1 MCIIP
6 RESLTLPLLNSVP
19 MPFTKNFWKFA
30 WMKRKRISWTNL
42 AAVVAVFLAITLI
55 VVKNVEA
62 NTSSQ
67 LLNVSYDPTR
77 ELYLSLN
84 EQFTA
89 KYEKDTGK
97 HLKIKQSHAG
107 SSSQSRAVIDGT
119 QSADV
124 VTLGLYSDVDAL
136 RKQGLI
142 PEGWSKRLPN
152 DSQPYSS
159 TIIFVVRKGNPN
171 NIRDWADLIRPGVEI
186 VTPNPKTSGNGK
198 LSALAAW
205 GSVIKRGGSEDEAL
219 AFLKSFYEHT
229 TVLDAAARASAI
241 NFTVE
246 KIGDVHLTWE
256 NEAIREVSESKG
268 DLEIVYPPV
277 SILAQPS
284 VAWVDA
290 NVARHKTEDYAK
302 AYLQFLFTDAAQDTI
317 AKFGYRPINPEV
329 ASKYSNQF
337 PQIDLFPV
345 TLIAQDWEDAK
356 QKFFADNG
364 ILDRVYKPKA
374 K

>member
-1 MCIIP
+1 MSF
-6 RESLTLPLLNSVP
+6 RNNSLKLGKLKIN
-19 MPFTKNFWKFA
+19 
-30 WMKRKRISWTNL
+30 RISGGDL
-42 AAVVAVFLAITLI
+42 VALLAVFLAIILV

-84 EQFTA
+84 EQFIA
-89 KYEKDTGK
+89 KYQKETGK

-107 SSSQSRAVIDGT
+107 SSSQSRAVIEGNVP
-119 QSADV
+119 ADV

-142 PEGWSKRLPN
+142 PEGWSKRLPH

-159 TIIFVVRKGNPN
+159 TIIFVVRKGNPK
-171 NIRDWADLIRPGVEI
+171 NIRDWADLVRPGVEI
-186 VTPNPKTSGNGK
+186 ITPNPKSSGNGK
-198 LSALAAW
+198 LSALSAW

-219 AFLKSFYEHT
+219 AFLKAFYEHT
-229 TVLDAAARASAI
+229 TVLDAGARASAI
-241 NFTVE
+241 NFAVE
-246 KIGDVHLTWE
+246 KNGDVHLTWE

-268 DLEIVYPPV
+268 DLEIIYPPT
-277 SILAQPS
+277 SILAQPY

-290 NVARHKTEDYAK
+290 NIAHHKTEADAK
-302 AYLQFLFTDAAQDTI
+302 AYLQFLFTDRAQETI
-317 AKFGYRPINPEV
+317 AKFGYRPINPDILN
-329 ASKYSNQF
+329 KYSNQF
-337 PQIDLFPV
+337 SQIELFPV
-345 TLIAQDWEDAK
+345 TLIAEDWDDAK

-364 ILDRVYKPKA
+364 ILDRVYKPKT